1 LQVTAL
7 RILALL
13 PSLLRFSALTGALS
27 LSWSCAARSDPAANA
42 AAAEPRISWE
52 LRTGDRRGD
61 ERLVC
66 RSGGPERCLLDA
78 TTDQNRMLALVGL
91 RLHPLDRAT
100 NYVGTVQAP
109 FVEGIAGLDEVSVA
123 VGEGGSPVNR
133 TILGRVTRQP
143 GAYTMTFT
151 IDAVVKGS
159 AVPVRIHEEIPVTVR

>member
-1 LQVTAL
+1 MTAL
-7 RILALL
+7 PMPR
-13 PSLLRFSALTGALS
+13 LRFGAVAVALS
-27 LSWSCAARSDPAANA
+27 LSAACAARSEPPAAA
-42 AAAEPRISWE
+42 RAGQPRISWE

-66 RSGGPERCLLDA
+66 RSGGTDACVLDA
-78 TTDQNRMLALVGL
+78 TTDQNRMLAIVGL
-91 RLHPLDRAT
+91 RLHPLGQPT

-109 FVEGIAGLDEVSVA
+109 FVEGISGLDEVSVA
-123 VGEGGSPVNR
+123 VGAGGSPVNR

-151 IDAVVKGS
+151 IDAVVKGN